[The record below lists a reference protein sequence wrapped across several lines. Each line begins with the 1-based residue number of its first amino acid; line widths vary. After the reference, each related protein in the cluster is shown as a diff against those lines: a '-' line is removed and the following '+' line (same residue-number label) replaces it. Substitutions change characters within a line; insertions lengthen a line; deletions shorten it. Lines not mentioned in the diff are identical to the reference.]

1 MADSMVFENVYDEYE
16 YYLDKYQQEY
26 GENTIILYQCGGFY
40 EIYSINDGKVPVK
53 DLCDMLD
60 VEVSRRNKSIAEV
73 NRINC
78 MMMGW
83 PIGALEKFVEI
94 LVDNHFTVVI
104 VDQMDNSSH
113 TPTALSQQK
122 TVLKGKNR
130 IHRAVTHI
138 FSQGT
143 YLDHLSPTQQQT
155 GKYVM
160 VIYVETIKLRFK
172 VEENAAPISPM
183 ERGLTYGFGISVVD
197 ASTGE
202 SMFFEV
208 LPRQGDPSYVFD
220 ELLRLRL
227 LYPPCE
233 LVFVSLPY
241 INEKGCTLNPITTQE
256 LCTAMNVNSGSSQSH
271 VCQVINKL
279 HQLKADQTKRHYHNY
294 VLGKVFMNCGLLTPI
309 EYVDLERHQTAR
321 IAYVYALEHMQRH
334 NENLLKKIDKPFSSV
349 NTNLSLNNAHN
360 GNDGCGQ
367 GSQGGQTLI
376 LSANTSEQLDIHNS
390 LLKTLNTC
398 QTFMGKRYFRSRL
411 LNPSYDI
418 AFLKSSYHKIATLL
432 QFMEEKGESFENV
445 GKELK
450 KIYDVERLFRKVVMG
465 TASASD
471 MLHIHQS
478 LESLNRIRLLIQD
491 EMLVPLSLWEK
502 NAQPLF
508 TYLGEHLYNVNTQTD
523 NMSSYTEEERQ
534 VMQSLNIYPLVQKH
548 IYPSETLSRVLS
560 GIVSKKK
567 ALDVLVDALNDVS
580 EGIKPFKL
588 EKTDRD
594 GYFITSTNKRYN
606 DLKTKLKAFVHEGFA
621 FKDASVKAQANT
633 VKITHPFF
641 EKTSK
646 ALHEGRDEWQKE
658 TQHMLV
664 NMMHEITE
672 KFAESF
678 RPLCTCLSELDYYI
692 TCAGHAFTKRYCAPI
707 IQDTMQDSMQDTM
720 KEPTSFLK
728 CNDLRHPIVE
738 IIDESIPFVGNDVV
752 LGSGEN
758 RGMLLYGLN
767 AAGKST
773 LMKSVALAVIMA
785 QAGMYVAAESMV
797 FYPYRSLFSRI
808 TRGDDIQRGQ
818 STFMIEMQELRNI
831 IKRSDSF
838 SLVIG
843 DELCSG
849 TESASGIGIVAA
861 GLYRLSMINKASF
874 VFTTHLHDLTKI
886 KCVEELR
893 QSEKLRVCHLHVE
906 YDPVTHKLVYDR
918 KLKDG
923 QGLSIYGLEVCKA
936 LDLGT
941 DFIDMAN
948 SIRNEV
954 LQKKED
960 KHKSRYNSLL
970 YVDKCTIC
978 GKKAK
983 EVHHIVFQKNA
994 DKNGFIGNMHK
1005 DKLCNLMNVCESC
1018 HDSIHRGEINVKGY
1032 QKTSMGVELI
1042 IEN

>member
-1 MADSMVFENVYDEYE
+1 MAESLVFENVYDEYE

-26 GENTIILYQCGGFY
+26 GGNTIVLYQCGGFY

-60 VEVSRRNKSIAEV
+60 VEVSRRNKSIAEI
-73 NRINC
+73 NRTNC

-94 LVDNHFTVVI
+94 LVNNHFTVVI

-130 IHRAVTHI
+130 IQRAVTHI

-143 YLDHLSPTQQQT
+143 YLDHLSPAQQQT

-172 VEENAAPISPM
+172 ADENAAPISPM
-183 ERGLTYGFGISVVD
+183 ERGLTYSFGISVVD

-202 SMFFEV
+202 NMFFEV

-241 INEKGCTLNPITTQE
+241 INEKGCSFITTQE
-256 LCTAMNVNSGSSQSH
+256 LCTAMNVNNGSSQSH
-271 VCQVINKL
+271 ICQVINKL

-294 VLGKVFMNCGLLTPI
+294 VLGKVFTHCGILTPI

-349 NTNLSLNNAHN
+349 KNNVSLNHEHDAYN
-360 GNDGCGQ
+360 GN
-367 GSQGGQTLI
+367 SQGIQGIQGVQGNQTLI

-398 QTFMGKRYFRSRL
+398 QTFMGKRHFRARL

-418 AFLKSSYHKIATLL
+418 AFLKSSYDKIGTLL
-432 QFMEEKGESFENV
+432 QFMEEKEESFESV
-445 GKELK
+445 RKELK

-471 MLHIHQS
+471 MLHIYQS
-478 LESLNRIRLLIQD
+478 LDSLNRIRLLMQD
-491 EMLVPLSLWEK
+491 EKLVPLSLWETK
-502 NAQPLF
+502 AQPLF
-508 TYLGEHLYNVNTQTD
+508 TYLGEHLYDLNTQTD
-523 NMSSYTEEERQ
+523 DKSNYTEEERQ
-534 VMQSLNIYPLVQKH
+534 VMQSLNIYPLVQKSV
-548 IYPSETLSRVLS
+548 YPSETLTRVLS
-560 GIVSKKK
+560 GIVAQKK
-567 ALDVLVDALNDVS
+567 ALDVLVDALNDVG
-580 EGIKPFKL
+580 EGMKPFKL

-606 DLKTKLKAFVHEGFA
+606 DLRTNLKAFVHEGFA

-658 TQHMLV
+658 TQRMLV
-664 NMMHEITE
+664 NMMHEMTE
-672 KFAESF
+672 TFAEFF
-678 RPLCTCLSELDYYI
+678 RAICTCLSELDYYI

-707 IQDTMQDSMQDTM
+707 IQQSMQQSM
-720 KEPTSFLK
+720 QETSFLK
-728 CNDLRHPIVE
+728 CTDLRHPIVE

-785 QAGMYVAAESMV
+785 QAGMYVAAQSMV
-797 FYPYRSLFSRI
+797 FYPYRSIFSRI

-831 IKRSDSF
+831 IKRSDPY

-849 TESASGIGIVAA
+849 TESASAMGIVAA
-861 GLYRLSMINKASF
+861 GLYRLSMLNKASF

-886 KCVEELR
+886 KCIEDLG
-893 QSEKLRVCHLHVE
+893 QSGKLKVCHLHVE
-906 YDPVTHKLVYDR
+906 YDPVTHKLIYDR

-936 LDLGT
+936 LDLGP
-941 DFIDMAN
+941 DFIEMAN

-954 LQKKED
+954 LQQKED
-960 KHKSRYNSLL
+960 NRKSRYNSLL
-970 YVDKCTIC
+970 YVDKCGIC

-1005 DKLCNLMNVCESC
+1005 DKLCNLMNVCEAC
-1018 HDSIHRGEINVKGY
+1018 HDAIHRGDINVKGY

-1042 IEN
+1042 VEN